1 MADLNWLIRLRKYR
15 VEEKQKAMAE
25 LFRQAE
31 LLEGRKRT
39 LLDDRAREEILSN
52 ESEEIDAYI
61 TFAAYA
67 GRLQKEIDRLNQNLS
82 KLDLRIAKGQEELR
96 EAFAEQ
102 KKIEIIQSKR
112 DEDDAAKEA
121 VKESNMMDDI
131 GIEGFR
137 RKQGE
142 E

>member
-1 MADLNWLIRLRKYR
+1 MADLNPLIRLRKYR

-39 LLDDRAREEILSN
+39 LLDDRAREETLSN
-52 ESEEIDAYI
+52 ESDELDAYI
-61 TFAAYA
+61 TFLAYA

-102 KKIEIIQSKR
+102 KKIEIIQRKR
-112 DEDDAAKEA
+112 DEDEAAKEA

-137 RKQGE
+137 RKVE

>member
-1 MADLNWLIRLRKYR
+1 MADLNPLIRLRKYR

-39 LLDDRAREEILSN
+39 LLDDRAREETLSN
-52 ESEEIDAYI
+52 ESDELDAYI
-61 TFAAYA
+61 TFLAYA

-102 KKIEIIQSKR
+102 KKIEIIQRKR
-112 DEDDAAKEA
+112 DEDDVAKEA

-137 RKQGE
+137 RKVE

>member
-1 MADLNWLIRLRKYR
+1 MADLNPLIRLRKYR

-61 TFAAYA
+61 TFMAYA

-102 KKIEIIQSKR
+102 KKIEIIQRKR

-131 GIEGFR
+131 GIESFR
-137 RKQGE
+137 RKADE
-142 E
+142 

>member
-1 MADLNWLIRLRKYR
+1 
-15 VEEKQKAMAE
+15 
-25 LFRQAE
+25 
-31 LLEGRKRT
+31 
-39 LLDDRAREEILSN
+39 N